1 MTSPV
6 PSPPAS
12 TTSTSTTPFLSMT
25 FNPATSLFNTGN
37 GSKSLIP
44 LSTTG
49 PLTPKSHEQQANVIR
64 PIPHRSRFFHAETP
78 RPAAAFKPWFDDDK
92 ENYIPKTMDTKT
104 VSGCLRCFDKAT
116 FVLEPCSHLY
126 TFPNPIP
133 SSLPLK
139 MLNSL
144 IQTLRQMHDKL
155 CQHD

>member
-1 MTSPV
+1 
-6 PSPPAS
+6 
-12 TTSTSTTPFLSMT
+12 MT

-78 RPAAAFKPWFDDDK
+78 RPTAVFKPWFDDDK

-126 TFPNPIP
+126 TSFPPNRHPFFPAPIP
-133 SSLPLK
+133 
-139 MLNSL
+139 NSVEL
-144 IQTLRQMHDKL
+144 ANPDFAPNA
-155 CQHD
+155 